1 MTHTLLGHVVEG
13 SLLRG
18 LTMRLDGNRSVE
30 EIRAGR
36 FVVVDGAE
44 RQFFAMI
51 TDVTLL
57 STSQQALVDGAEG
70 TNSAFQSALR
80 KILSGTITYASVT
93 LRPQLMR
100 SKSLGAAFEPVKSIP
115 PHFSTVTDADTSD
128 ISAIF
133 GSEQGNNGY
142 FHIGSPL
149 DMDHIELCLDLKKF
163 AERSNGIF
171 GKSGTGKSFLTRIV
185 LCGLIKQDASVNL
198 IFDMHNEY
206 GWMGTTEDSNRQGV
220 RGLKQ
225 YFGNKTAVYS
235 LDRASTTRRGCPV
248 ENDVKISYEQ
258 ITVDDILLLEDELGL
273 TGTAAES
280 VHLLEQRFAK
290 QWLSGLLGLDSVG
303 SIKDFCDSSGAHVG
317 SISAL
322 KRKLSRFVEEC
333 KGFLVESLAPESD
346 SAQQIIAN
354 LLKGKNVVLEFGQYR
369 KPLQYM
375 LVANIL
381 TRRIHQEWTTRTESA
396 LGSKGAG
403 PRPLVITIE
412 EAHKFLSPRLAN
424 QTIFGTIAREMRK
437 YNVTLLIVDQR
448 PSGIDDEVI
457 SQIGTRITCLLS
469 DERDIDAVLRGV
481 SGASELRTVL
491 ASLDS
496 KQQALLL
503 GHAVPM
509 PVVIKTREY
518 DNEEFRR
525 SMGSYKE
532 ASEMDGNE
540 LIEFGK
546 DIASTW

>member
-70 TNSAFQSALR
+70 TSSAFQSALR